1 MNVPRTL
8 SASTIDDCAAAVDA
22 SFAKLSAAASS
33 AIELLAST
41 GFAGTPGDTADDLR
55 LAAAVHQHLLT
66 EFIVKVRTIG
76 ATTAYLTKAPS
87 SFHAYAAAASAQ
99 GETPCSIAVHP
110 TEPNSGL
117 LEAAHRAL
125 RIEQPFKDAMQ
136 HPALS
141 IAISSYARKRPRRL
155 IPRID
160 FKRIAAND
168 RD

>member
-1 MNVPRTL
+1 MNAPRTL
-8 SASTIDDCAAAVDA
+8 SAGSIDDCVAAVDA
-22 SFAKLSAAASS
+22 SLAKLSSAARS
-33 AIELLAST
+33 AIELLASS

-76 ATTAYLTKAPS
+76 ASTAYLTKAPS
-87 SFHAYAAAASAQ
+87 SFHAYDAAATEQ
-99 GETPCSIAVHP
+99 GETPCAIAVHP
-110 TEPNSGL
+110 VAPTSDL

-155 IPRID
+155 VPRID